1 MPGDHRLTLK
11 QACDILGKK
20 ERTVRRYVQTG
31 LLSKTYV
38 DGDNGWE
45 LRLSEAEVRALA
57 SGTPL
62 PRAGDGDSPAASGAP
77 DRERAFAEPAAQSAP
92 AEPANG
98 ASPYVTA
105 EGIVIAPQGE
115 AGDLRART
123 AWTARRRDDPG
134 DLRLGEAFERFF
146 ELVQRDYEAG
156 RDAYLLGL
164 EEIARAE
171 RSGDESAP
179 GKGVWMLHVL
189 RRTVGDERFWPALER
204 FAQRHGF
211 DRGTA
216 VDLLSVL
223 EAGEERPDRASDERR
238 GRDAGAGEPLAE
250 RFAPWLR
257 YPGLP
262 QLNVA
267 WRWEPETSSARLI
280 LAQTA
285 ETDGPEFYPLVTTV
299 LFAGSRGSQSFPLTM
314 TRAQEEFTFRLDA
327 RPRLVLV
334 DPTHELA
341 VVIQASKRMDEWL
354 EQLRRGP
361 DALHRVRAIHG
372 LRGAWGAPEVDAA
385 LRQAVQDDPC
395 GGVRAAAARA
405 LAPAAGSPDPGAR
418 SLERQGKVSPR
429 RHGDTEESTEIAAQ
443 DAEPS
448 LGAPFSVSPCLRGE
462 RTLPPAQQPGE
473 ADTEIEVA
481 APGGVLS
488 VGAEVEQLKREL
500 RRLRAEQ
507 AQIERRLLLLELRTR
522 PRVTEA
528 GEPRFPDGE
537 GLPPSGRSQAGR
549 SARCASSPPGN
560 PGSDPGASALPEERE
575 PNAASLPPGGP
586 AIV

>member
-385 LRQAVQDDPC
+385 LRQTVQDDPI

-405 LAPAAGSPDPGAR
+405 LAPASGPLEELTSPPNPLPETGRGSPGPMPVPRHEAGPLESRHPSPLRGGAGGEVNP
-418 SLERQGKVSPR
+418 LEAGA
-429 RHGDTEESTEIAAQ
+429 EIVV
-443 DAEPS
+443 AEP
-448 LGAPFSVSPCLRGE
+448 
-462 RTLPPAQQPGE
+462 
-473 ADTEIEVA
+473 
-481 APGGVLS
+481 GGPVS